1 MYRPLTVSLPEI
13 IPKFCSLLTQSLPL
27 ILHGSGLNTR
37 RYLFASDAADAF
49 DTILHKGKVGEIY
62 NVDSTDEISNIDLA
76 HKLLAHF
83 AIPTEEEAKWV
94 QHVTDRPFND
104 MRYAVDARKLRSL
117 GWTQKVGLEAG
128 LKQTVEWYRKW
139 GKRWWGDVSGCLS
152 AFPEVSMDLRVD
164 EYVREL
170 GALRHTPL
178 LQEGE
183 LKARKVSDGL
193 LKKQAGIETAGGLLV
208 PPMPSIEAEVGGKL
222 AAAASAVN
230 AGKNLRK
237 RAREVEGKEN
247 EDAAEG
253 GGKRVLLG
261 DGLGDSEVVR

>member
-1 MYRPLTVSLPEI
+1 MLLEI

-76 HKLLAHF
+76 RKLLTHF
-83 AIPTEEEAKWV
+83 DIPVAEEWEWV
-94 QHVTDRPFND
+94 KHVTDRPFND
-104 MRYAVDARKLRSL
+104 MRYAVDARKLRGL
-117 GWTQKVGLEAG
+117 GWTQNVGLEEG
-128 LKQTVEWYRKW
+128 LKKTVEWYQKW
-139 GKRWWGDVSGCLS
+139 GKKWWGDVSGVLS
-152 AFPEVSMDLRVD
+152 ALPEVSVDMKVD
-164 EYVREL
+164 EYVTEL

-178 LQEGE
+178 LKEGAE
-183 LKARKVSDGL
+183 KDRKVSDGL
-193 LKKQAGIETAGGLLV
+193 LKRQAGIETASGLLV
-208 PPMPSIEAEVGGKL
+208 PPMPSIEAEVVGRL

-230 AGKNLRK
+230 AGKNPRK
-237 RAREVEGKEN
+237 RARETEGKEN
-247 EDAAEG
+247 EDLDDG

-261 DGLGDSEVVR
+261 KGLGDNEVVR